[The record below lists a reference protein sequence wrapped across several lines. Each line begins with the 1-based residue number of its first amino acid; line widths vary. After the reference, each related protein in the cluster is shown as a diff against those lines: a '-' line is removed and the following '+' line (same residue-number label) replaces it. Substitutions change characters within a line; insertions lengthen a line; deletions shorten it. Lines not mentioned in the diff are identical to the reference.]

1 MTGGDDAPSWL
12 AAATLVVFG
21 LAVGLATVSVAGPS
35 LAAVGGPSVVAADGP
50 AAVAGD
56 TTVQL
61 QPATATVD
69 EGRNRTL
76 AVVVP
81 RTDGGV
87 GAVSGRVTVVQPEYA
102 EIVAFEFAG
111 DPGVQNVTS
120 DGETVRFEAAIM
132 DTAQTGRVTIAEVT
146 VRGTREGRTDLALAV
161 DALGDE
167 AGNPYDVGG
176 TPDTALTVNS
186 TRNAVPL
193 SITAFTDRV
202 AAGESVTFAVRRAD
216 SGARVE
222 ANVTV
227 GNRTFETGVDG
238 RATVTVRESMIA
250 ADGTV
255 TAVASKD
262 STGQERFLDDTVTLP
277 TGPRGGAGE
286 TDDGAPTGNVSGV
299 LVRTDPARTG
309 VAPGGTATVDVV
321 VANADDGV
329 GAGNLTVRVADPTVA
344 RITNASL
351 LGDPGIGETTVAED
365 GSVARA
371 TFALRSDTGSTPARV
386 LRLTLRGNTTGS
398 TALSLTAPSL
408 GDRQGN
414 SYAVAA
420 TAAGDVTV
428 AVDAGA
434 TATPTG
440 STGTT
445 AADDGTSGDE
455 EAGADGGASEGTPA
469 GGTTTTGAPGFGP
482 AAALLALVAFGG
494 WLVGRRS

>member
-1 MTGGDDAPSWL
+1 MIGRDDTPSWL
-12 AAATLVVFG
+12 AAATLVAFG
-21 LAVGLATVSVAGPS
+21 LAVGVATVSVAGPS
-35 LAAVGGPSVVAADGP
+35 LAAADGPAVVAADDP

-69 EGRNRTL
+69 EGANRTL
-76 AVVVP
+76 SVVVP

-87 GAVSGRVTVVQPEYA
+87 GAVSGRITVVQSEHA
-102 EIVAFEFAG
+102 EIVDFAFAG

-120 DGETVRFEAAIM
+120 DGDTVRFEAAIM

-146 VRGTREGRTDLALAV
+146 VRGTREGTTDLALSV

-167 AGNPYDVGG
+167 AGDPYDVGG

-186 TRNAVPL
+186 TRTAVPL

-202 AAGESVTFAVRRAD
+202 AAGESVAFAVRRAD

-227 GNRTFETGVDG
+227 GNRTVGTGVDG

-262 STGQERFLDDTVTLP
+262 ATGEERFLDDTVTLP
-277 TGPRGGAGE
+277 TGARGGAGG
-286 TDDGAPTGNVSGV
+286 TDDGGPTGNVSGV
-299 LVRTDPARTG
+299 LVRTDPASTG
-309 VAPGGTATVDVV
+309 VAPGGTTTVDVV
-321 VANADDGV
+321 VANADAGV
-329 GAGNLTVRVADPTVA
+329 GAGNLTVRVADPAVA
-344 RITNASL
+344 ELTNASL
-351 LGDPGIGETTVAED
+351 LGDPGIGEATVAED
-365 GSVARA
+365 GGVARA
-371 TFALRSDTGSTPARV
+371 TFALRSDNGSTPARV

-398 TALSLTAPSL
+398 TALSLAAPSL

-414 SYAVAA
+414 SYSVAA

-428 AVDAGA
+428 AADAGA
-434 TATPTG
+434 TGTPT
-440 STGTT
+440 SRTATT
-445 AADDGTSGDE
+445 AEGDAGTGE
-455 EAGADGGASEGTPA
+455 GGATEAEASERTPA
-469 GGTTTTGAPGFGP
+469 GGTSTAEGPGLGP
-482 AAALLALVAFGG
+482 VGALLALVAFGG
-494 WLVGRRS
+494 WLAGRRP